1 MKNNLN
7 GGGMRAILSV
17 LVLVF
22 LLSACGK
29 SDEELYIITEDS
41 YNQGYYDAL
50 DCVNRKGGAASSA
63 AKDCEDE

>member
-1 MKNNLN
+1 MKL
-7 GGGMRAILSV
+7 ILSV
-17 LVLVF
+17 LAIVF

-50 DCVNRKGGAASSA
+50 DCVERKGGSAFSA
-63 AKDCEDE
+63 AKDCKDE